1 MNQVYLQNGG
11 ERMLNIKVKFFEG
24 SIIEALEGG
33 IYQIN
38 MQVKNDQ
45 SEEKEK
51 VLYIGQ
57 SYCRLIRGATHLYK
71 LCRKPEYFGFTDE
84 MLQDNK
90 ITLKFSCLDFPT
102 NMKMV
107 NQGDRRRAETKYV
120 KTNHPLLQNG
130 WGDRIRKDKN
140 KAVKDFYENLK

>member
-1 MNQVYLQNGG
+1 
-11 ERMLNIKVKFFEG
+11 MLNIKVKFFEG

-57 SYCRLIRGATHLYK
+57 SYCRLIRGNA
-71 LCRKPEYFGFTDE
+71 FVQI
-84 MLQDNK
+84 MQ
-90 ITLKFSCLDFPT
+90 
-102 NMKMV
+102 
-107 NQGDRRRAETKYV
+107 ETGV
-120 KTNHPLLQNG
+120 F
-130 WGDRIRKDKN
+130 W
-140 KAVKDFYENLK
+140 FYG

>member
-1 MNQVYLQNGG
+1 MLIKIYLMNQVYLQNEG

-51 VLYIGQ
+51 VL
-57 SYCRLIRGATHLYK
+57 
-71 LCRKPEYFGFTDE
+71 
-84 MLQDNK
+84 
-90 ITLKFSCLDFPT
+90 
-102 NMKMV
+102 
-107 NQGDRRRAETKYV
+107 
-120 KTNHPLLQNG
+120 
-130 WGDRIRKDKN
+130 
-140 KAVKDFYENLK
+140 

>member
-1 MNQVYLQNGG
+1 
-11 ERMLNIKVKFFEG
+11 
-24 SIIEALEGG
+24 
-33 IYQIN
+33 
-38 MQVKNDQ
+38 
-45 SEEKEK
+45 
-51 VLYIGQ
+51 
-57 SYCRLIRGATHLYK
+57 
-71 LCRKPEYFGFTDE
+71 

-102 NMKMV
+102 NMKTV

-120 KTNHPLLQNG
+120 MTKHPLLQNG